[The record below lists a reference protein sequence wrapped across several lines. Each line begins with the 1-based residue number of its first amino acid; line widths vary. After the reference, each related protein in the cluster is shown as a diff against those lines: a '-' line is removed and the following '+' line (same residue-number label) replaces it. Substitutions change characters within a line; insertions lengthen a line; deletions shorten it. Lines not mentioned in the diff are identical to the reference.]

1 VLTKYGFDV
10 LLKYLGVLLAVL
22 VITFLFLS
30 DPAAR
35 IAICSVDGIF
45 ILLVLNFFRD
55 PNRNVPKED
64 GIVVSPADGNVVVV
78 KEADEPEYL
87 NSRALQVSIF
97 MSPLDVHVNR
107 FPVTGTVEYFRH
119 VEGEFLAAFEE
130 KSSELNERTH
140 IGIAWDGRKLLFK
153 QIAGA
158 VARRIVADLKVG
170 QPAVIGERFGM
181 IKFGSRVDILLPMD
195 AKIAVKVGDRVTAG
209 ESIVARFGSELREKK
224 TGRSSQ
230 M

>member
-10 LLKYLGVLLAVL
+10 LLKYLGVAFAVL
-22 VITFLFLS
+22 VITFFFLPGAAQVAVYCIVGLF
-30 DPAAR
+30 
-35 IAICSVDGIF
+35 V
-45 ILLVLNFFRD
+45 LLVLNFFRD
-55 PNRNVPKED
+55 PERKTPKEE
-64 GIVVSPADGNVVVV
+64 GSIISPADGKVVVV
-78 KEADEPEYL
+78 KEADEPEFL
-87 NSRALQVSIF
+87 KSRALQVSVF

-107 FPVTGTVEYFRH
+107 FPVTGTVEYFKH
-119 VEGEFLAAFEE
+119 VEGEFVAAFED
-130 KSSELNERTH
+130 KSSEINERTL
-140 IGIAWDGRKLLFK
+140 IGISSNGRKLLFK

-209 ESIVARFGSELREKK
+209 ESIVAKFGSDLPEKK
-224 TGRSSQ
+224 TNR
-230 M
+230 